1 MLLYKENKMLNEFIE
16 GLAEILETE
25 IEKIQPDTLL
35 GNFAWDSL
43 AVVSTMAL
51 VDDVYSVMLDGQALA
66 KCQTVGDIQKLIAV
80 ASGN

>member
-1 MLLYKENKMLNEFIE
+1 MLSEFIE

-25 IEKIQPDTLL
+25 VENIQPDTLL
-35 GNFAWDSL
+35 GDFAWDSL

-66 KCQTVGDIQKLIAV
+66 KCQTVGDIHALITA
-80 ASGN
+80 ANGK

>member
-1 MLLYKENKMLNEFIE
+1 MSEFIE

-25 IEKIQPDTLL
+25 VENIQQDTML
-35 GNFAWDSL
+35 GDFAWDSL

-66 KCQTVGDIQKLIAV
+66 KCQTVGDIQALITA
-80 ASGN
+80 ANGK